1 MMLGLD
7 PTVLWALLTGGV
19 TGGIWVAIVLR
30 GRQQRRA
37 QEQLRLVEQAGQQ
50 LENLE
55 DVGERLAELEAR
67 LEAAERR
74 LVERDRGERLS
85 P

>member
-1 MMLGLD
+1 
-7 PTVLWALLTGGV
+7 
-19 TGGIWVAIVLR
+19 
-30 GRQQRRA
+30 
-37 QEQLRLVEQAGQQ
+37 
-50 LENLE
+50 
-55 DVGERLAELEAR
+55 VGERLAELEAR

>member
-1 MMLGLD
+1 MILGLD
-7 PTVLWALLTGGV
+7 PTVVWALLTGAV
-19 TGGIWVAIVLR
+19 TGGVWVAIVLR

-37 QEQLRLVEQAGQQ
+37 EEQLRVVEQADQQ
-50 LENLE
+50 LEDLV

-74 LVERDRGERLS
+74 LVERDRAKDLPS
-85 P
+85 